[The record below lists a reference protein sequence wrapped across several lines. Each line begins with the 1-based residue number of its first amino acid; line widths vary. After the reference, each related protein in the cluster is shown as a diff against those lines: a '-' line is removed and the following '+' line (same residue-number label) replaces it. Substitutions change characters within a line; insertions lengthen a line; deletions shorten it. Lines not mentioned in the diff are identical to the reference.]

1 MAPELLI
8 LLGAAV
14 ILQADL
20 LPDKKC
26 KHHLLNSIIFLKNK
40 YIAKKDSITFS

>member
-26 KHHLLNSIIFLKNK
+26 KCHLLNSIIKKNK
-40 YIAKKDSITFS
+40 YITKKDSITFS